1 MTARERIRTEL
12 LKLLENSPQGVRY
25 TEVHRKLS
33 EALPEIPS
41 NTIHGTIWNIERRV
55 PEIIKPARGLF
66 LLAKFKEAGAISPI
80 PQPAP
85 KSKISE
91 EQFYAP
97 FAEFL
102 VKELEECTK
111 AIPVGGNKFKD
122 KWGTP
127 DVVGVLK
134 PRPSDILSFPQEIIS
149 AEIKVDDASL
159 ITAFG
164 QACSYRL
171 FSHKAFIAIPQS
183 AREEDISRLDSL
195 CMIFGIGLIL
205 FDATNPKNPNFQI
218 RTRATKQ
225 APDMFYVNRVL
236 KDIADEL
243 LA

>member
-1 MTARERIRTEL
+1 MTSREKIAKEM
-12 LKLLENSPQGVRY
+12 LKILADAPQGLRY
-25 TEVHRKLS
+25 TEVHQKLS

-41 NTIHGTIWNIERRV
+41 NTIHGSIWNIETRV
-55 PEIIKPARGLF
+55 PEIIKPARGVF
-66 LLAKFKEAGAISPI
+66 LLAKFKDQEAPV
-80 PQPAP
+80 PTEQQTQNV
-85 KSKISE
+85 KIHE
-91 EQFYAP
+91 EEFYAA
-97 FAEFL
+97 FADFL
-102 VKELEECTK
+102 VKELEDCTK
-111 AIPVGGNKFKD
+111 AIPIGGNKFKD

-134 PRPSDILSFPQEIIS
+134 PRPSDILSFPEEIIS
-149 AEIKVDDASL
+149 AEIKVDDTGL

-171 FSHKAFIAIPQS
+171 FSHKAFIVIPQN

-205 FDATNPKNPNFQI
+205 FDTTNPEHPNFQI

-225 APDMFYVNRVL
+225 DPDMFYVNRVL